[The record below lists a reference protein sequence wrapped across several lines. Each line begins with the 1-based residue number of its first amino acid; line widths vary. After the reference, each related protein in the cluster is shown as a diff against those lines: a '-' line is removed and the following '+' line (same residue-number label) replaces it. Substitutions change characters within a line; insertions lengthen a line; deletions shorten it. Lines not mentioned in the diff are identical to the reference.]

1 VRRLITGLGG
11 AAAGLAGL
19 AWLRHRLLV
28 VTVTGTSM
36 QPAFQPGDRVL
47 VRRAAGRVR
56 VGAVLIFAEPP
67 PGPAESW
74 VVKRV
79 AAVAGDAVPAGV
91 RPAVDG
97 AATVPPGMLVM
108 LGDGTRSRDSRQWG
122 FVPASQVLGVAVR
135 RLPRRAR

>member
-1 VRRLITGLGG
+1 MSRLITGLGG

-67 PGPAESW
+67 PGPGESW

-79 AAVAGDAVPAGV
+79 AAVAGDAVPTGV